1 MWGPAETDPAWK
13 RNDPMVQI
21 PALVANN
28 TRLWVY
34 CGNGTPNELGGGD
47 LPATFLE
54 GLTIRTNR
62 TFQDNY
68 IAAGGKN
75 ARVQLPGQRHA
86 QLGVLGRAAAA
97 DEARYGEVTSGSQR
111 LIVGL

>member
-34 CGNGTPNELGGGD
+34 CGNGTPNELGGAN

-62 TFQDNY
+62 DLPGQLHR
-68 IAAGGKN
+68 GGRQER
-75 ARVQLPGQRHA
+75 RVQLPGVRHA
-86 QLGVLGRAAAA
+86 QLGVLGRAAAG
-97 DEARYGEVTSGSQR
+97 R
-111 LIVGL
+111 

>member
-1 MWGPAETDPAWK
+1 MGDAGGYDSGPMWGPAETDPAWK

-34 CGNGTPNELGGGD
+34 CGNGTPNELGGAN

-62 TFQDNY
+62 RSRTTTS
-68 IAAGGKN
+68 
-75 ARVQLPGQRHA
+75 P
-86 QLGVLGRAAAA
+86 RAARTPCSTSRNT
-97 DEARYGEVTSGSQR
+97 ARTAGSTGAR
-111 LIVGL
+111 SCSR